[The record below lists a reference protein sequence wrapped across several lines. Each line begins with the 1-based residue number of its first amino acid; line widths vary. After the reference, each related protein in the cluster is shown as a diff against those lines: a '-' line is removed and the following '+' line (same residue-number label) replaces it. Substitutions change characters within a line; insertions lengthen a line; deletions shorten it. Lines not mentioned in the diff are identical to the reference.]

1 MFENAKKNRFFL
13 CILLSYLYFAYAK
26 VGFISEKPKK
36 KGFSFGYSLDLHYL
50 CPPNSGFNALNKYN
64 MAKMKGAIVVDTERC
79 KGCQLCIIACPQKVI
94 ALANKVNLHGY
105 PYVEAVNEEACVGC
119 ASCGIVCPDGCIT
132 VYRKKVEE

>member
-1 MFENAKKNRFFL
+1 
-13 CILLSYLYFAYAK
+13 
-26 VGFISEKPKK
+26 
-36 KGFSFGYSLDLHYL
+36 
-50 CPPNSGFNALNKYN
+50 

-105 PYVEAVNEEACVGC
+105 PYVEAVNEEVCVGC

-132 VYRKKVEE
+132 VYRKKMEE

>member
-1 MFENAKKNRFFL
+1 LKIKINTHLFGLLLTFL
-13 CILLSYLYFAYAK
+13 YLR
-26 VGFISEKPKK
+26 
-36 KGFSFGYSLDLHYL
+36 SL
-50 CPPNSGFNALNKYN
+50 NSGFNALNKYI
-64 MAKMKGAIVVDTERC
+64 MAKLKGAIVVDTERC

-132 VYRKKVEE
+132 VYRKKMEE